1 MLIAGRSLLGSTA
14 TFVSS
19 LLLAAACSA
28 DGLFDDLPGG
38 DDDGDADGDG
48 DGAGGDGSDGG
59 PSAEVTVCA
68 SGGADHATIGE
79 AIEAAPAG
87 ALLSVCAGT
96 YRERL
101 AILDKALTIRAEDG
115 PAATII
121 DAGGKGVA
129 VTVQGVGGA
138 GVRLEGFTI
147 RGGDHGSAGGGVRCE
162 VSTLSLV
169 GDVVRD
175 NRARGGGGLYASAC
189 SVEVADSRFEGNQ
202 GADRGGGA
210 LLVNSSGEVSGS
222 LFEQNGAVHG
232 AGVQVVGGT
241 VALRGNQMRS
251 NAAGLRGGGIY
262 LDSDALVEGNL
273 IADNTAG
280 WTGGGVHVVEHAPV
294 LRGTQVRGNVSE
306 NDGGGIYLHQSR
318 ATIIDCDILE
328 NESGDDG
335 GGLRLFES
343 SATVEGNRISRNV
356 ADGGGGIRVSHVASL
371 FVDNVIT
378 DNQANLG
385 GGMDM
390 DNDSSVVRGGLI
402 EGNSA
407 ALGGG
412 ISAALF
418 PWSGAAFEGVRVSRN
433 TAGDGGGLYLE
444 NNFQPIAITGLEVVG
459 NTASR
464 GGGLF
469 VRATNL
475 TIRNTI
481 IARNQGEGDGGGLY
495 LGAPE
500 PWNSPTG
507 CPCPPTEP
515 TVDIDFAVFH
525 QNEAAMGG
533 AIWTDTSG
541 LSVGSSILSGHTSP
555 GVVAVGPGPAWRY
568 NDTTPAS
575 FAGMVDPTGS
585 DGNISSDPRFV
596 DFDSFRLRGDSPCVN
611 AGDPAA
617 EDPNGT
623 RADMGRYGGPE
634 GTP

>member
-1 MLIAGRSLLGSTA
+1 MPLAGRSLAASTA

-19 LLLAAACSA
+19 LLLATACSS
-28 DGLFDDLPGG
+28 DGLFDDLTGG
-38 DDDGDADGDG
+38 DDDADGDDDG
-48 DGAGGDGSDGG
+48 GAGGDGSDGG
-59 PSAEVTVCA
+59 PTAEVTVCA
-68 SGGADHATIGE
+68 SGEADHATIGE
-79 AIEAAPAG
+79 AIAAAPAG
-87 ALLSVCAGT
+87 ALLLVCPGT
-96 YRERL
+96 YREHL
-101 AILDKALTIRAEDG
+101 AILDKALTLRAEGG

-129 VTVQGVGGA
+129 LTVQGVGGD
-138 GVRLEGFTI
+138 GVRVEGFTI
-147 RGGDHGSAGGGVRCE
+147 RGGNNGGSAGGGVRCE
-162 VSTLSLV
+162 VSTLGLT
-169 GDVVRD
+169 GDVLRD

-189 SVEVADSRFEGNQ
+189 SLEVADTRFEANDGT
-202 GADRGGGA
+202 DRGGGA
-210 LLVNSSGEVSGS
+210 LLVDSSGEVSGS
-222 LFEQNGAVHG
+222 SFEQNSAVHG
-232 AGVQVVGGT
+232 AGVQVVGGSL
-241 VALRGNQMRS
+241 ALRGNQMK
-251 NAAGLRGGGIY
+251 NNTAGLRGGGLY
-262 LDSDALVEGNL
+262 LDSDGLVEDNV

-280 WTGGGVHVVEHAPV
+280 WTGGGVHVVEHAPI
-294 LRGTQVRGNVSE
+294 LRGNQVRGNSSG

-318 ATIIDCDILE
+318 ATIVDCDVLE

-335 GGLRLFES
+335 GGIRVFES

-378 DNQANLG
+378 DNQANMG

-407 ALGGG
+407 ELGGG

-418 PWSGAAFEGVRVSRN
+418 PWSGATFEGVRVSRN
-433 TAGDGGGLYLE
+433 TASDGGGLYLE
-444 NNFQPIAITGLEVVG
+444 NNFQPIAIRGLEVVG
-459 NTASR
+459 NTATR

-495 LGAPE
+495 LGAPG

-507 CPCPPTEP
+507 CPCPPTDP
-515 TVDIDFAVFH
+515 TVDIDFVVFH
-525 QNEAAMGG
+525 QNQAAMGG
-533 AIWTDTSG
+533 ALWTDTSG
-541 LSVGSSILSGHTSP
+541 LSVGNSILSGHTSP
-555 GVVAVGPGPAWRY
+555 GVVALGPGPTWSY
-568 NDTTPAS
+568 TDTTPAT

-585 DGNISSDPRFV
+585 AGNISSDPRFV
-596 DFDSFRLRGDSPCVN
+596 DTESFRLRADSPCVN
-611 AGDPAA
+611 AGDPAL

-634 GTP
+634 AP